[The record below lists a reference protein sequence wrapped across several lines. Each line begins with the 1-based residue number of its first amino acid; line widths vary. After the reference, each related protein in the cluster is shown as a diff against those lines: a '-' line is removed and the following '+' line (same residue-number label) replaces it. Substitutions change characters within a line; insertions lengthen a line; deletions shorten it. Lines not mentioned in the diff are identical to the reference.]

1 MYSFSQEDLKN
12 NSFIREGH
20 ELVLHLEE
28 SVKKLILYYNL
39 VPQYRFCA
47 ILI

>member
-12 NSFIREGH
+12 NSFIHEGH
-20 ELVLHLEE
+20 ELELHLEE
-28 SVKKLILYYNL
+28 SVKKLILYYNF
-39 VPQYRFCA
+39 VHQHRFCD